1 MSEAT
6 TPAEP
11 HDSREVAHKKDTLEL
26 FAVALMALTAVM
38 TAWSAFEASK
48 WGGVMSINFAEA
60 GATRTESIRASNLA
74 NQQFAVDVSLF
85 TEFADATANDQP
97 ELATFYRNR
106 FPDRLAVATDA
117 WLETKPFQT
126 DDAPSSPFDMDDY
139 VLEANI
145 EAEDLQNQADQKS
158 EDARTANQ
166 DGDNY
171 TITSVLFATVILLAA
186 LSGKVRTLRTARL
199 LLGLSVVLFI
209 GSVAIIATYPIEI

>member
-11 HDSREVAHKKDTLEL
+11 RDSREVAHKKDTLEL

>member
-1 MSEAT
+1 MSDAAT
-6 TPAEP
+6 IDEP
-11 HDSREVAHKKDTLEL
+11 RDSKAVSHKKDTLEL

-60 GATRTESIRASNLA
+60 GAARTESIRASNLA
-74 NQQFAVDVSLF
+74 NQQFTVDVSLF
-85 TEFADATANDQP
+85 TEFADATANEKP
-97 ELATFYRNR
+97 ELAKFYRNR

-117 WLETKPFQT
+117 WLDTKPFQT
-126 DDAPSSPFDMDDY
+126 DDAPSSPFVMDEY
-139 VLEANI
+139 VLAANDQ
-145 EAEDLQNQADQKS
+145 ADDLQDQADQKS
-158 EDARTANQ
+158 TDARTANQ

-209 GSVAIIATYPIEI
+209 GSVGIIATYPIEI